1 MAIRIQGQRQG
12 WCASVPVYG
21 AEAVMRQLYAGHAL
35 SGTPIILAGDFNLT
49 KNELLDAM
57 QTTANG
63 REWGVLGND
72 RDFMMP
78 CA

>member
-1 MAIRIQGQRQG
+1 
-12 WCASVPVYG
+12 
-21 AEAVMRQLYAGHAL
+21 MRQLYAGHAL